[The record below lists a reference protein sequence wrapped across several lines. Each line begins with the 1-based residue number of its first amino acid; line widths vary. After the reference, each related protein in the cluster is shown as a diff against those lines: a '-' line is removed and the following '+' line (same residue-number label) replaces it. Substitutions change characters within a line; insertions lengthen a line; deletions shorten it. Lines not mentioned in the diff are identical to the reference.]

1 MSNNTRLILIG
12 SSDLIPGECYV
23 RYFGAKTEHPIP
35 ETDMNYNTIKLMYL
49 GKLENGNDQFKIYAG
64 ENMDD
69 LEDIST
75 LKSPIIIEILNT
87 FKYEKVDCL
96 ISGIERRNLTKEINN
111 EIVGGFYKKKSMRKK
126 RSKKNKKNT
135 RKNMR
140 GKLVND
146 SGQR

>member
-12 SSDLIPGECYV
+12 SADLIPGECYI

-35 ETDMNYNTIKLMYL
+35 ETDMNSNIIKLMYL
-49 GKLENGNDQFKIYAG
+49 GKLENGNDQFTIYAG

-69 LEDIST
+69 LEYTEKI
-75 LKSPIIIEILNT
+75 KNPITVEILNT

-96 ISGIERRNLTKEINN
+96 ISGITRRNMTKEFNN

-126 RSKKNKKNT
+126 RRISRKKSRRNKKNT
-135 RKNMR
+135 QKKYEME
-140 GKLVND
+140 
-146 SGQR
+146 